1 MGIKNNIEKF
11 RAALKPF
18 GASLIAVSKTHP
30 IEKIKEAYD
39 AGQRAFGEN
48 RVQELQSKQPL
59 LPADL
64 EWHLIG
70 HLQRN
75 KVKYI
80 APFVSLIHSVD
91 SLKLLEE
98 INKQAE
104 KHHRV
109 IHCLLQVY
117 IAREETKFGLDFR
130 ELQELIQS
138 DEVKSF
144 GHVSIDGLMGIASL
158 TDNTDQVRN
167 EFRYLK
173 KIYDDLGHLALP
185 ENIRMRELSMGM
197 SSDFEIAL
205 EEGSTMI
212 RIGTAIFGAR
222 SQDQT

>member
-11 RAALKPF
+11 RMVLKPF

-30 IEKIKEAYD
+30 VEKIKEAYD

-48 RVQELQSKQPL
+48 RVQELQAKQPL

-80 APFVSLIHSVD
+80 ASFVSLIHSVD
-91 SLKLLEE
+91 SLQLLEE
-98 INKQAE
+98 INRQAE
-104 KHHRV
+104 KQQRV

-117 IAREETKFGLDFR
+117 IAREETKFGLDFK

-138 DEVKSF
+138 SEVRSF
-144 GHVSIDGLMGIASL
+144 KHVTIDGLMGIATL
-158 TDNTDQVRN
+158 TENPTQIRN
-167 EFRYLK
+167 EFRSLK
-173 KIYDDLGHLALP
+173 KLFDDLGQLALP
-185 ENIRMRELSMGM
+185 DHIRMKELSMGM

-205 EEGSTMI
+205 EEGSTMV

-222 SQDQT
+222 T